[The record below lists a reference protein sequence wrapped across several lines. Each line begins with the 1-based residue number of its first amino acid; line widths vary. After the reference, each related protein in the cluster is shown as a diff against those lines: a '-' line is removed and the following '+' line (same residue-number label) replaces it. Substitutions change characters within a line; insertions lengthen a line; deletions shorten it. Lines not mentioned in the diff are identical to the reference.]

1 MTLPRGWR
9 HARQPSEQDWPLRT
23 ARLSIRRATE
33 ADLEATWQFR
43 RLPEVCEWL
52 TLDASDKEE
61 YTARYLSESRLSK
74 TLIVERDGQV
84 IGDLMLAVD
93 DAWAQVEVAEQARST
108 QAELGWVIAPEH
120 AGNGY
125 ATEAA
130 GELLRF
136 CFEDLGVRRVI
147 AQCFADNVGVVEA
160 DGAAGDAP
168 GGARAEGVARTA
180 RARGETASPTRSSP
194 RSGSS
199 FSRKGR
205 APECPRT

>member
-1 MTLPRGWR
+1 MP
-9 HARQPSEQDWPLRT
+9 RQPSEQDWPLRT

-74 TLIVERDGQV
+74 TLIVELDGQV

-120 AGNGY
+120 AGHGY

-130 GELLRF
+130 RGTAAVLLR
-136 CFEDLGVRRVI
+136 GPRRTPRDRAVLRR
-147 AQCFADNVGVVEA
+147 QRRVVEA
-160 DGAAGDAP
+160 DGAARDAP

-194 RSGSS
+194 RSGANDST
-199 FSRKGR
+199 RGR
-205 APECPRT
+205 AAECPRT

>member
-1 MTLPRGWR
+1 MP
-9 HARQPSEQDWPLRT
+9 RQPSEQDWPLRT

-74 TLIVERDGQV
+74 TLIVELDEQV

-93 DAWAQVEVAEQARST
+93 DAWAQVEVAEQARNT

-120 AGNGY
+120 AGKRLRDRVRSR
-125 ATEAA
+125 TAA
-130 GELLRF
+130 VLLR
-136 CFEDLGVRRVI
+136 GPRRT
-147 AQCFADNVGVVEA
+147 
-160 DGAAGDAP
+160 P
-168 GGARAEGVARTA
+168 RRAHS
-180 RARGETASPTRSSP
+180 ASPKTSR
-194 RSGSS
+194 RGS
-199 FSRKGR
+199 
-205 APECPRT
+205 

>member
-1 MTLPRGWR
+1 MP
-9 HARQPSEQDWPLRT
+9 RQPTEQDWPLRT

-74 TLIVERDGQV
+74 TLIVELDNQV
-84 IGDLMLAVD
+84 IGDLMLTVD

-120 AGNGY
+120 AGRGY

-130 GELLRF
+130 RELMRF
-136 CFEDLGVRRVI
+136 CFEDLDVRRVL
-147 AQCFADNVGVVEA
+147 AQCFADN
-160 DGAAGDAP
+160 
-168 GGARAEGVARTA
+168 
-180 RARGETASPTRSSP
+180 
-194 RSGSS
+194 
-199 FSRKGR
+199 
-205 APECPRT
+205 